1 MSTGRLVITGTTCV
15 VHHADGTTEDFRAL
29 QTRAYQRVH
38 PSLQGEMNRIES
50 NDTTGNIRVGFD
62 AAYFPRKDG
71 SASDAENAQ
80 NRSRA
85 HARKWAI
92 ASAIVYELLEAGV
105 PSDHFNCAGSYRST
119 RSNSWEPTVQLWLN
133 KQRAGVRE
141 QSSKA
146 PGLMEFLAL
155 YEDAE
160 AGAAEYKRLKAEYG
174 DDPEVFS
181 AIVRSKLAKAQVVA
195 AAEQDAETAP
205 PAGDEMPQE

>member
-1 MSTGRLVITGTTCV
+1 
-15 VHHADGTTEDFRAL
+15 
-29 QTRAYQRVH
+29 
-38 PSLQGEMNRIES
+38 
-50 NDTTGNIRVGFD
+50 
-62 AAYFPRKDG
+62 
-71 SASDAENAQ
+71 
-80 NRSRA
+80 
-85 HARKWAI
+85 
-92 ASAIVYELLEAGV
+92 
-105 PSDHFNCAGSYRST
+105 GSYRST